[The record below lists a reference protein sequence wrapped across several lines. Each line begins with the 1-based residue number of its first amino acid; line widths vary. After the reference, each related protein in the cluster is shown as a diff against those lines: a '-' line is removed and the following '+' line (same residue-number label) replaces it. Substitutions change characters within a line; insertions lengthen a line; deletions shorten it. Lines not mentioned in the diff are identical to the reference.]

1 MIKQIEDIVRDVRI
15 AIDENATS
23 KALFAE
29 GDTETLT
36 LDEIIKS
43 KIADSVRKVE
53 MEAPARLLDSGEN
66 FGDSGV
72 YWNANL
78 SGWIIL
84 PDDFMRML
92 VFRMSDWERSV
103 YDTVDEGSEAYALQS
118 SPFKGIRGNPQKPVC
133 AITLRAEGRV
143 LEFFSCDS
151 KYATIQQAV
160 YLSQPRI
167 EDGGIHICEKCYSS
181 IVYRIAAMTEQTFGN
196 TDATKLFLE
205 LSNSLLL

>member
-1 MIKQIEDIVRDVRI
+1 MIKQIDDIVKDVRI
-15 AIDENATS
+15 AIDENAS
-23 KALFAE
+23 SAALIAE
-29 GDTETLT
+29 GDSDTLT

-43 KIADSVRKVE
+43 KIADSVKKVE
-53 MEAPARLLDSGEN
+53 MNAPVHLLDSGLN

-103 YDTVDEGSEAYALQS
+103 YDSIDASDEQYALQS

-133 AITLRAEGRV
+133 AITLRAEGKV
-143 LEFFSCDS
+143 LEFYSCDS
-151 KYATIQQAV
+151 KDAKIQQAV
-160 YLSQPRI
+160 YLAVPKVV
-167 EDGGIHICEKCYSS
+167 DGGIHICEKCYSS
-181 IVYRIAAMTEQTFGN
+181 VVYYVAALTEQSVGN
-196 TDATKLFLE
+196 TDAAKLFLE
-205 LSNSLLL
+205 LSNNLLL

>member
-1 MIKQIEDIVRDVRI
+1 M
-15 AIDENATS
+15 
-23 KALFAE
+23 
-29 GDTETLT
+29 
-36 LDEIIKS
+36 
-43 KIADSVRKVE
+43 
-53 MEAPARLLDSGEN
+53 
-66 FGDSGV
+66 
-72 YWNANL
+72 
-78 SGWIIL
+78 
-84 PDDFMRML
+84 
-92 VFRMSDWERSV
+92 
-103 YDTVDEGSEAYALQS
+103 QS

-151 KYATIQQAV
+151 KDATIQQAV

-181 IVYRIAAMTEQTFGN
+181 IVYHIAAMTEQTFGN